1 MIARQWRLN
10 DTVGLQAGTV
20 QWCVPDGAAARQAR
34 EALQADGWTVAEV
47 TAPQPLP
54 AAAGVLN
61 ARVVAWDALADAGEL
76 ARWCADPGVPCVV
89 LAARHDLPA
98 YVAAVRAGAACCV
111 DFERAASE
119 LPDALA
125 TLLPCLGRSD
135 WRVLVVDDDEASRIL
150 HAELLRRAGMQVR
163 TLSAPARLFEA
174 LEAFDPDVLLL
185 DLHMPDFDGVELAAA
200 LRQRPDAARLPVLF
214 LSAEQDPERQRA
226 ALAAGADDFLVKLVD
241 GAQLVATVQ
250 ARALRCCRERQRARR
265 LEALQRQRQHILQ
278 ALDAHAIVSITD
290 AAGRITYVNERFCAV
305 SGYAREELLGA
316 NHRIVKSGAHPPAFY
331 ADLWATIRAGRIWQG
346 EICNRR
352 KDGRPYWVVS
362 TIAPV
367 PGVDGTPVQYVSI
380 RTDVTPLK
388 EALGALEVH
397 KERLRR
403 GQIYANI
410 GTWDWNIQTGE
421 LYWSERIA
429 SLFGYPEGELETSYE
444 NFLKAVHPDD
454 RQAVIDAVNACVERD
469 VPYEIEHRVV
479 WPDGTVRWLLER
491 GAVQRDAQGRPLHML
506 GVVQDIHA
514 RKMAELA
521 LAERTRE
528 LLQAQELARLGNW
541 SADLRTGELVWSA
554 EIYRIFG
561 YEPGSITPSIELF
574 RAAVHPED
582 RALVLAREDEARTT
596 GRYDVVHRIVRPD
609 GTVRHVHELGQPE
622 LDEQGRLVRLV
633 GTVQDVTDRVE
644 AERRIHETEQR
655 FAIAVEGAGDGVWD
669 WDISSGRM
677 EMSGHYEAM
686 LGYAR
691 GELEPT
697 IAQWRGSVHPD
708 DLPRVARVLEDYLAG
723 RREQYAV
730 ELRLRCKDGGYKWI
744 LCRGSVVERDAAGQ
758 PRRMIGIH
766 VDISARKA
774 VEEELVRAR
783 EEAERANQAKSEF
796 LSSMSHELRTP
807 MNAILG
813 FAQLLR
819 ADPALPPEARAD
831 VDEILKAGQ
840 HLLELIN
847 EVLDLSRIE
856 AGRVDLSLEPVE
868 LRALTAEAVTLVLP
882 LAQARSITLEAVPA
896 VEEVVVRA
904 DRTRLKQVILNLLSN
919 AIKYNRPQGR
929 VQLMLEPGRE
939 RVRLLVSD
947 TGPGIA
953 PERLGELFQPFNRL
967 GAETTEIEGTGIG
980 LVISRRLVEMMGGA
994 IGVESVVGEGST
1006 FWIELPRADAAAAA
1020 ASWAERGMPAAPA
1033 APADAA
1039 APRHTVLYIEDNP
1052 ANLRLMAQ
1060 VLARRPGIALLTAH
1074 TASLGLELARTHR
1087 PDLILLDIS
1096 MPGLNGY
1103 QVLAI
1108 LREDAATRAIPVVA
1122 LTANALPGDVQRGRA
1137 AGFDDYLTK
1146 PFDVPRLLQ
1155 RIDELL
1161 QQRRPPQGGGST
1173 A

>member
-1 MIARQWRLN
+1 MIARRWYVN
-10 DTVGLQAGTV
+10 SGGLGSAGV
-20 QWCVPDGAAARQAR
+20 VAWCTGDAAWAQAARQA
-34 EALQADGWTVAEV
+34 LQAEGWRIRPVA
-47 TAPQPLP
+47 APPQPDGDDP
-54 AAAGVLN
+54 RERVRVVEWDAAGG
-61 ARVVAWDALADAGEL
+61 APGLAH
-76 ARWCADPGVPCVV
+76 WCSDPDVPCIV
-89 LAARHDLPA
+89 LAPA
-98 YVAAVRAGAACCV
+98 DDVQAFVCAARAGAAHCL
-111 DFERAASE
+111 DREQAARRLPE
-119 LPDALA
+119 LLA
-125 TLLPCLGRSD
+125 TLVPCLGRSD
-135 WRVLVVDDDEASRIL
+135 WRVLVVDDDEASRTL

-163 TLSAPARLFEA
+163 TLSAPQRLFDA
-174 LEAFDPDVLLL
+174 VQAFAPDVLLM
-185 DLHMPDFDGVELAAA
+185 DLNMPDIDGVELALA
-200 LRQRPDAARLPVLF
+200 LRQWRGEADLPVVF
-214 LSAEQDPERQRA
+214 LSAETDAERQRA
-226 ALAAGADDFLVKLVD
+226 ALVAGADDFLVKPVEAARLVT
-241 GAQLVATVQ
+241 VVQ
-250 ARALRCCRERQRARR
+250 ARAQRGCRARLRARR
-265 LEALQRQRQHILQ
+265 LEALQREREYVLR

-290 AAGRITYVNERFCAV
+290 AAGRITYANDRFCAV

-316 NHRIVKSGAHPPAFY
+316 NHRIVKSGVHPPAFY
-331 ADLWATIRAGRIWQG
+331 AEMWATIRAGRIWHG
-346 EICNRR
+346 EVCNRR
-352 KDGRPYWVVS
+352 KDGRLYWVVS

-367 PGVDGTPVQYVSI
+367 LGADGTPVQYVSI
-380 RTDVTPLK
+380 RTDVTALK
-388 EALGALEVH
+388 EAQQALELH

-429 SLFGYPEGELETSYE
+429 PLFGHPEGELETSYE
-444 NFLKAVHPDD
+444 NFLEAVHPED

-514 RKMAELA
+514 RKQAELA
-521 LAERTRE
+521 LAQRTRE
-528 LLQAQELARLGNW
+528 LLQAQALAHLGNW
-541 SADLRTGELVWSA
+541 SADLRTGELEWSD

-561 YEPGSITPSIELF
+561 YEPGAITPSVAVF
-574 RAAVHPED
+574 RAAVHPD
-582 RALVLAREDEARTT
+582 DLALVLAREEEARTT
-596 GRYDVVHRIVRPD
+596 GRYEVVHRIVRPD

-644 AERRIHETEQR
+644 AERRIRETEQR

-669 WDISSGRM
+669 WGIPSGRL

-691 GELEPT
+691 GELEPS
-697 IAQWRGSVHPD
+697 IAQWRGSVHPE
-708 DLPRVARVLEDYLAG
+708 DLPRVAEVLEDYLAG
-723 RREQYAV
+723 RRQHYAV
-730 ELRLRCKDGGYKWI
+730 ELRLRCKDGHYKWI
-744 LCRGSVVERDAAGQ
+744 LCRGSVVECDAAGQ

-783 EEAERANQAKSEF
+783 QEAERANQAKSEF

-813 FAQLLR
+813 FAQLLQ
-819 ADPALPPEARAD
+819 ADPALPQEARAD

-840 HLLELIN
+840 HLLQLIN
-847 EVLDLSRIE
+847 EVLGLSRIE

-868 LRALTAEAVTLVLP
+868 LRALTAEAVALVLP
-882 LAQARSITLEAVPA
+882 LAQARAITLEAVPA
-896 VEEVVVRA
+896 DEEVVVRA
-904 DRTRLKQVILNLLSN
+904 DRTRLKQIILNLLSN

-929 VQLMLEPGRE
+929 VQLLLEVGPQ

-947 TGPGIA
+947 TGPGIPA
-953 PERLGELFQPFNRL
+953 ERLGELFQPFNRL
-967 GAETTEIEGTGIG
+967 GAEASEVEGTGIG
-980 LVISRRLVEMMGGA
+980 LVIARRLVEMMGGH
-994 IGVESVVGEGST
+994 IGVESVVGAGST
-1006 FWIELPRADAAAAA
+1006 FWIELPRADAAAVRAA
-1020 ASWAERGMPAAPA
+1020 ATAAVAAPPPGVSA
-1033 APADAA
+1033 EAA

-1060 VLARRPGIALLTAH
+1060 VLARRPGIELLTAH
-1074 TASLGLELARTHR
+1074 TASLGLELARTRR
-1087 PDLILLDIS
+1087 PDLIVLDIS

-1103 QVLAI
+1103 QVLAM
-1108 LREDAATRAIPVVA
+1108 LREDPATRTIPVVA

-1146 PFDVPRLLQ
+1146 PIDVPRLLQ

-1161 QQRRPPQGGGST
+1161 AARPPRREGDAG
-1173 A
+1173 